1 MEPGPPQQH
10 GFSPVIQT
18 VTYVFSVVPAPSAA
32 LISYGVFVSY
42 LNAVELLGNYLF
54 LWLAFTLI
62 HKLLISEF
70 PT

>member
-18 VTYVFSVVPAPSAA
+18 VTYDFSVVPTASAA
-32 LISYGVFVSY
+32 LISCSVYVSY
-42 LNAVELLGNYLF
+42 PNAVELLGNYLF
-54 LWLAFTLI
+54 EWLAFTLI